1 MKILKTPWKND
12 LMELVSQSQKS
23 IKITSPFI
31 KENICNE
38 LISNKQTETQLE
50 LITSFNFYKLKLIR
64 CP

>member
-31 KENICNE
+31 KENIYNE